1 MNWKENFQEVL
12 LVYDGLIKEGKLKH
26 IGLSNEAPWAV
37 MKFLME
43 SEKHNLPRISTIQN
57 PYSLL
62 NRIFEVGLSETCLR
76 ENVGLLAYSPLGF
89 GVLSGKHLQGNVAES
104 RIGLFPQFVRYTNE
118 NSTKATRLYNDLAQS
133 NGITLTQMAL
143 AFVQQQRFVTSTIVG
158 ATSIKQLKENID
170 TQILI
175 LSNQILNDIDF
186 NVNKGEQ
193 VAIVGASGSGKST
206 LLHLLGGLD
215 TPSSGAVELL
225 GHKLNGLSET
235 KKGEIRNQSLGFVY
249 QFHHLLPEFTAIENV
264 AMPLLIRRMSS
275 EAATEAA
282 RNMLVKVGMGHRLEH
297 MPGELSGGERQR
309 VALARALV
317 TQPACILADEPTG
330 NLDRVTANQVFDLLL
345 EINASLGT
353 SLVVVTHDLSLAAKM
368 QRQYKLVDG
377 KLVALT

>member
-1 MNWKENFQEVL
+1 MNNKPSSIISCQ
-12 LVYDGLIKEGKLKH
+12 
-26 IGLSNEAPWAV
+26 GLSKTYKGLDVAV
-37 MKFLME
+37 
-43 SEKHNLPRISTIQN
+43 
-57 PYSLL
+57 
-62 NRIFEVGLSETCLR
+62 
-76 ENVGLLAYSPLGF
+76 
-89 GVLSGKHLQGNVAES
+89 
-104 RIGLFPQFVRYTNE
+104 
-118 NSTKATRLYNDLAQS
+118 
-133 NGITLTQMAL
+133 
-143 AFVQQQRFVTSTIVG
+143 
-158 ATSIKQLKENID
+158 
-170 TQILI
+170 
-175 LSNQILNDIDF
+175 LNDIDF
-186 NVNKGEQ
+186 NINKGEQ

-215 TPSSGAVELL
+215 TPSGGAVELL

-377 KLVALT
+377 KLVAFT